1 MGATD
6 DDQFRLQLFSLSLN
20 LRWGGIIASTDH
32 LRRRSLVDVP
42 TQEKIMRQQLRAGTL
57 MLALFGS
64 AGFATAQNVPGS
76 TGALEKFNL
85 SQPHE
90 QMITQ
95 GLRSEPSQSA
105 PGYRGDVGSKP
116 PESMTS
122 KALPDDVTS
131 QVPVTKTYLF
141 VKLPDRILL
150 IDPDTKMVAEIVGGP
165 ATTGI
170 PNDAR
175 PASPGSPAR

>member
-1 MGATD
+1 
-6 DDQFRLQLFSLSLN
+6 
-20 LRWGGIIASTDH
+20 
-32 LRRRSLVDVP
+32 
-42 TQEKIMRQQLRAGTL
+42 MRQQLRAGTL

-76 TGALEKFNL
+76 TGAQEKFNL

-122 KALPDDVTS
+122 KALPDDVTA

-170 PNDAR
+170 PSDAR